1 MNTNIKNIILKIGM
15 ALLAT
20 IVAGNGYELIQEV
33 RELKLQAERTERAFT
48 TTTRALETVATG
60 LQKMREAGALVT
72 SQCSEARNEGIRIRS
87 SIEEL
92 RKQIEELRKKLRLQA
107 KVLSEM
113 SDR

>member
-1 MNTNIKNIILKIGM
+1 MNTSIKNIILKLGM

-33 RELKLQAERTERAFT
+33 RELKLQAERTERAFIKT
-48 TTTRALETVATG
+48 TEALEIVATG
-60 LQKMREAGALVT
+60 LQKMRTASASVM

-107 KVLSEM
+107 KVLDAM
-113 SDR
+113 ADK